1 MERGEQMN
9 PGDFPGWMQRTVQ
22 LLGEAQCRKLMEARV
37 LVAGLGGVGAMATE
51 MLARAGIGQ
60 LTLVDHDVVSPT
72 NINRQIGALH
82 STVGKSKAQ
91 VMKERLLDINPQLR
105 VTVLESFITEEN
117 LEGIDLK
124 DYDFVVDA
132 IDTLTPKILFIEKA
146 VRTGVRLASSMGSGG
161 KSDPS
166 KIMITAFEETYN
178 CRLAYLL
185 RKKLRKKGVHGG
197 FRVVF
202 STEQVDREKLE
213 LTHEESNK
221 KSIPGTISFVPAIFG
236 CMLASIVVEGITGN
250 ET

>member
-1 MERGEQMN
+1 MDSTEQINTGEI
-9 PGDFPGWMQRTVQ
+9 PAWMQRTLQ
-22 LLGEAQCRKLMEARV
+22 LLGEAQCRRLMEAHV
-37 LVAGLGGVGAMATE
+37 LVAGLGGVGAMAAE
-51 MLARAGIGQ
+51 MLVRAGIGR
-60 LTLVDHDVVSPT
+60 LTLVDHDVVSAT

-82 STVGKSKAQ
+82 STIGKPKAQ

-105 VTVLESFITEEN
+105 VAVLESFIKEEKLEEIN
-117 LEGIDLK
+117 LKE
-124 DYDFVVDA
+124 YDFVVDA

-146 VRTGVRLASSMGSGG
+146 VKTGVPLASSMGSGG

-166 KIMITAFEETYN
+166 KIMITGFEKTYN

-202 STEQVDREKLE
+202 STEQVDREKLD
-213 LTHEESNK
+213 LTQEESNK

-236 CMLASIVVEGITGN
+236 CMLASIVVEGITGDGA
-250 ET
+250 